1 MYQFLFKNRLIA
13 LAFVA
18 ATILSV
24 RLLVGTEDDAGLLT
38 RTTSQIEANVQSL
51 KNEAGQLQSRRDW
64 PADHGFQARTVVK
77 PQRVVM
83 GYTPDE
89 DLVEEAQ
96 GRTPD
101 GEDAAP
107 VPEGEIVGEIVPD
120 VTDVTDAP
128 DPAAFDIVDVN

>member
-1 MYQFLFKNRLIA
+1 
-13 LAFVA
+13 
-18 ATILSV
+18 
-24 RLLVGTEDDAGLLT
+24 
-38 RTTSQIEANVQSL
+38 
-51 KNEAGQLQSRRDW
+51 
-64 PADHGFQARTVVK
+64 
-77 PQRVVM
+77 M